1 MDIQK
6 YDDYDIDV
14 EQYFCEDEQKGIKE
28 LQKEFIENYIASKHM
43 YTDEEWLAIE
53 LGKHLPEI
61 PKEDIASVSKDIVQS
76 LRTTEEMKVS
86 LNQAIEKGRDKNSWL
101 ASKLTEAA
109 RNMTVAESA
118 KYLQGLDDAVK
129 KANEEM
135 LATITTKAGL
145 PNQNM
150 NLDGFIAEQSHAN
163 SFNLNAQANGS
174 TLHAEVLKPKP
185 GQTYQK
191 NSVDIVV
198 KDASGKIVERYQ
210 AKYGATAEDTIR
222 MIKEGD
228 YRGQRLLVPEDQV
241 EAVQKAFPDRKVSS
255 TIGDGKVKSKPLTKE
270 EAKKLQEQAQK
281 GNFMEADWNEY
292 KLADIAKGVAKQTCL
307 ASVQSAAISS
317 GIMVA
322 SKIIQGDKIKGEEVL
337 ETAIKSGADVG
348 VKTAVAG
355 GLKVAVEKGVIKS
368 IPKGVPGATYAN
380 IAFVAVENAKVLGK
394 VASGELT
401 VKEGLMTM
409 ERTTGAC
416 VAGIAGSTK
425 GAAIG
430 ATLGTVLGPVGT
442 AIGGFVGGCI
452 GYMAGSKVGEVLVST
467 AQKVRSVA
475 VDVVKGACKA
485 VSSVASGV
493 YSTVKSVASKVV
505 DWLF

>member
-1 MDIQK
+1 MEKQ
-6 YDDYDIDV
+6 V
-14 EQYFCEDEQKGIKE
+14 KE
-28 LQKEFIENYIASKHM
+28 
-43 YTDEEWLAIE
+43 
-53 LGKHLPEI
+53 
-61 PKEDIASVSKDIVQS
+61 VQ
-76 LRTTEEMKVS
+76 
-86 LNQAIEKGRDKNSWL
+86 A
-101 ASKLTEAA
+101 
-109 RNMTVAESA
+109 
-118 KYLQGLDDAVK
+118 
-129 KANEEM
+129 
-135 LATITTKAGL
+135 
-145 PNQNM
+145 
-150 NLDGFIAEQSHAN
+150 
-163 SFNLNAQANGS
+163 
-174 TLHAEVLKPKP
+174 
-185 GQTYQK
+185 
-191 NSVDIVV
+191 
-198 KDASGKIVERYQ
+198 
-210 AKYGATAEDTIR
+210 
-222 MIKEGD
+222 
-228 YRGQRLLVPEDQV
+228 
-241 EAVQKAFPDRKVSS
+241 AFPDRKVSS
-255 TIGDGKVKSKPLTKE
+255 TISADGVESKPLTKE

-281 GNFMEADWNEY
+281 GNFMEVDWNEY

-307 ASVQSAAISS
+307 ASVQSAAISG

-322 SKIIQGDKIKGEEVL
+322 SKLIQGEKIKGEEVL

-394 VASGELT
+394 VASVELT

-425 GAAIG
+425 GTAIG

-442 AIGGFVGGCI
+442 VIGGFVGGCI
-452 GYMAGSKVGEVLVST
+452 GYMAGSKVGEVLVSA